1 MCELATVSRAS
12 FYRHWEEKT
21 PTEAEM
27 ALRDVIQRMAIGHRF
42 YGYRLITVLAQ
53 REGYE
58 VGTKKVRR
66 LISASVAVLS
76 SQCRQKLA
84 RLTLAS
90 SHIRWMLNPPC
101 ACIHP
106 RIPA

>member
-1 MCELATVSRAS
+1 MQAQGGLSIQRMCELARVSRAS

-42 YGYRLITVLAQ
+42 YGYRRITVLVQ

-66 LISASVAVLS
+66 LMKQDNLLAVRRRKFVATTDSDHDFVV
-76 SQCRQKLA
+76 
-84 RLTLAS
+84 
-90 SHIRWMLNPPC
+90 
-101 ACIHP
+101 
-106 RIPA
+106 